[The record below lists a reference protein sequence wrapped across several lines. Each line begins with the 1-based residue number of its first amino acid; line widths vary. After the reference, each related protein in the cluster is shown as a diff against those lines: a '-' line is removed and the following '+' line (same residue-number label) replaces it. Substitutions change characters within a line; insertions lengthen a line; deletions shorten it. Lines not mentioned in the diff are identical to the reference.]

1 MDASRL
7 APSNRRY
14 GGASPRGFTLI
25 ELLVVITIIGI
36 LVGLLLPAIQSARE
50 SARRVQCLN
59 NLKQMSLACQS
70 HVSMQGCFPDAGLT
84 GWVVPYF
91 INGVPAVSPKQC
103 AGWTY
108 QILPYIEQMQ
118 LWKLNSSSNGAL
130 TGCEAATA
138 PANVT
143 RYATGM
149 AMYTCPSV
157 GPIRVKHDTIDAP
170 PDHAMSDYAANGGT
184 APRWPKFGWCGSP
197 PMSDEDAPVVC
208 NGNGGQAVSGII
220 TPAHIVKG
228 MATTL
233 LLGEKCTNLCALWR
247 RISDGDDG
255 WLSGWDND
263 IIRWGYLPPN
273 PDYFAAEFVHE
284 SGVSCDPGGQYD
296 INLGSFGSAPPGH
309 VQLRDVRWL
318 RAVDEL

>member
-91 INGVPAVSPKQC
+91 YQRRAGRLSKAV

-108 QILPYIEQMQ
+108 QIRLT
-118 LWKLNSSSNGAL
+118 SSRCS
-130 TGCEAATA
+130 
-138 PANVT
+138 
-143 RYATGM
+143 
-149 AMYTCPSV
+149 
-157 GPIRVKHDTIDAP
+157 
-170 PDHAMSDYAANGGT
+170 
-184 APRWPKFGWCGSP
+184 CGS
-197 PMSDEDAPVVC
+197 
-208 NGNGGQAVSGII
+208 
-220 TPAHIVKG
+220 
-228 MATTL
+228 
-233 LLGEKCTNLCALWR
+233 
-247 RISDGDDG
+247 
-255 WLSGWDND
+255 
-263 IIRWGYLPPN
+263 
-273 PDYFAAEFVHE
+273 
-284 SGVSCDPGGQYD
+284 
-296 INLGSFGSAPPGH
+296 
-309 VQLRDVRWL
+309 
-318 RAVDEL
+318 